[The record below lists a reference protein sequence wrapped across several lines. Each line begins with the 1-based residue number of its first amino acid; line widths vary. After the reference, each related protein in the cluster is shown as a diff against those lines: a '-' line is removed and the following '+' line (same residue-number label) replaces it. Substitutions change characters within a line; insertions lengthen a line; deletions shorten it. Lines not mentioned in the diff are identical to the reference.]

1 MAGASMESGGGR
13 KAIAAINMTPLV
25 DIMLVLLIIFM
36 VATQAVDS
44 ASIPVQLPQASSAS
58 SSRPAAVV
66 VSVDP
71 TGTVRIDG
79 RLSDRL
85 GLRQFLSN
93 AVRSDS
99 SLQVVLAADERLP
112 YARVVSVLDDV
123 RASGVAHYALKVR
136 AGASEGP

>member
-1 MAGASMESGGGR
+1 MAGASMESGGR

-58 SSRPAAVV
+58 TSKPTAVV
-66 VSVDP
+66 VSIDP
-71 TGTVRIDG
+71 SGTVRIDG
-79 RLSDRL
+79 RLSDRV
-85 GLRQFLSN
+85 GLRQFLSS

-99 SLQVVLAADERLP
+99 ALQVVLAADEHLA

-123 RASGVAHYALKVR
+123 RSSGVAHYALKVR
-136 AGASEGP
+136 AGAAEAP

>member
-1 MAGASMESGGGR
+1 MAGASMESSGR

-58 SSRPAAVV
+58 TSKPTAVV
-66 VSVDP
+66 VSIDP
-71 TGTVRIDG
+71 SGTVRIDG
-79 RLSDRL
+79 RLSDRV
-85 GLRQFLSN
+85 GLRQFLSS

-99 SLQVVLAADERLP
+99 ALQVVLAADEHLA

-123 RASGVAHYALKVR
+123 RSSGVAHYALKVR
-136 AGASEGP
+136 AGAAEAP

>member
-44 ASIPVQLPQASSAS
+44 ASVPVQLPQASSATS
-58 SSRPAAVV
+58 AKPAAVV

-79 RLSDRL
+79 RLSDRV
-85 GLRQFLSN
+85 GLRQFLSG
-93 AVRSDS
+93 AVRADS

-112 YARVVSVLDDV
+112 YARVVAVLDDV
-123 RASGVAHYALKVR
+123 RSSGVAHYALKVR

>member
-1 MAGASMESGGGR
+1 MAGASMESGGR

-58 SSRPAAVV
+58 TSKPTAVV
-66 VSVDP
+66 VSIDP
-71 TGTVRIDG
+71 SGTVRIDG
-79 RLSDRL
+79 RLSDRV
-85 GLRQFLSN
+85 GLRQFLSS

-99 SLQVVLAADERLP
+99 TLQVVLAADEHLA

-123 RASGVAHYALKVR
+123 RSSGVAHYALKVR
-136 AGASEGP
+136 AGAAEAP